1 MNGKK
6 KMRENG
12 DGGTPEKAL
21 TRMGVGSGE
30 LQGEEKKCK
39 KKWVPTSVA
48 EEKEKNWEK
57 RWATGWECQLRK
69 EREREEKEQEWRG
82 NGGKKLGAGPPW
94 ELEAKKLKKERK
106 SEEREKIR
114 EKRRERGEVTW
125 GGMSVV
131 WAGESRWMNEL

>member
-1 MNGKK
+1 MQEKMGTNQCGRRKRKK
-6 KMRENG
+6 
-12 DGGTPEKAL
+12 L
-21 TRMGVGSGE
+21 
-30 LQGEEKKCK
+30 GEEMGYRLGMP
-39 KKWVPTSVA
+39 VV
-48 EEKEKNWEK
+48 E
-57 RWATGWECQLRK
+57 R
-69 EREREEKEQEWRG
+69 REREEKEQEWRG

-131 WAGESRWMNEL
+131 WAGESRWRNEERGKKENRKKIGRKMRGKREKKEEKKMKKVK